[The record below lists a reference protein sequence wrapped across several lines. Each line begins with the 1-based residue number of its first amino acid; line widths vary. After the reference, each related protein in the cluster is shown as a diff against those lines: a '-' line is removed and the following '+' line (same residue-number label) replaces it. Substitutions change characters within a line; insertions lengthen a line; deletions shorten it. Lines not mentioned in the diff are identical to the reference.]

1 MFLGAIAQGATA
13 ISSLPYLAATLPL
26 LFGVLYPI
34 QRFYLRTSCQLRLLE
49 YVALMSFS
57 INWFICC
64 IRRSAGLTQTVY
76 RIELKSP
83 LYTHFIESLAGV
95 TTIRA
100 FAWTHSTVNRMISM
114 LDTAQRPYY
123 LLLCIQRWLS
133 LVLNLIVAGI
143 TILLVGASVALRSH
157 LDPGLLGIALVM
169 MMDLGL
175 VLSELIQNWTLL
187 ETSLGAISR
196 IKDFAEKTPCEESS
210 MAIQAYDELSEWPT
224 SGEVEFINAGI
235 AWSFNETKPL
245 LNGINLRIGVGQK
258 FGLCGRTGR

>member
-1 MFLGAIAQGATA
+1 MQAI
-13 ISSLPYLAATLPL
+13 
-26 LFGVLYPI
+26 
-34 QRFYLRTSCQLRLLE
+34 
-49 YVALMSFS
+49 
-57 INWFICC
+57 
-64 IRRSAGLTQTVY
+64 Y

-100 FAWTHSTVNRMISM
+100 FAWTHATTNRMLSL

-133 LVLNLIVAGI
+133 LVLNLIVAG
-143 TILLVGASVALRSH
+143 TAVLLVGASVALRSH

-175 VLSELIQNWTLL
+175 ILSELIQNWTLF

-196 IKDFAEKTPCEESS
+196 IKDFAEETPLEESN
-210 MAIQAYDELSEWPT
+210 MAIQSNDGLSEWPMN
-224 SGEVEFINAGI
+224 GMLEFVDAGI
-235 AWSFNETKPL
+235 AWDIGEKKPL
-245 LNGINLRIGVGQK
+245 LSGINLRIAAGQK

>member
-1 MFLGAIAQGATA
+1 MQI
-13 ISSLPYLAATLPL
+13 I
-26 LFGVLYPI
+26 
-34 QRFYLRTSCQLRLLE
+34 
-49 YVALMSFS
+49 
-57 INWFICC
+57 
-64 IRRSAGLTQTVY
+64 Y

-95 TTIRA
+95 ITIRA
-100 FAWTHSTVNRMISM
+100 FSWTHATTNRMLSM

-143 TILLVGASVALRSH
+143 AVLLVGASVALRSH

-175 VLSELIQNWTLL
+175 ILSELIQNWTLL

-196 IKDFAEKTPCEESS
+196 IKDFAEETPREESN
-210 MAIQAYDELSEWPT
+210 MAIQTHDGLSEWPT
-224 SGEVEFINAGI
+224 SGEFEFVDAGI
-235 AWSFNETKPL
+235 AWNLGEKRPL
-245 LNGINLRIGVGQK
+245 LKGINLRIGAGQK